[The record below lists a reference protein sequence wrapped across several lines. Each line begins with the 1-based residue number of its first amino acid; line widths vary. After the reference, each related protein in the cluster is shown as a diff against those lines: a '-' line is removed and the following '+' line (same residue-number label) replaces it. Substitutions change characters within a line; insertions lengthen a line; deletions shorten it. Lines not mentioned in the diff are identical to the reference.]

1 MGFLGKK
8 WKELVYTLTSN
19 DRYAGYHT
27 SKAVNS
33 LTEYD
38 SEGEEANDAKEIQ
51 DNIPVTADE
60 KQQAQ
65 LVLDAWHIIED
76 VINLDM
82 NNPDPNN
89 NHFTLNS
96 KNSQNYDY
104 NYDMDF
110 NLDLEEIPD
119 AEDFM
124 NSLSSPCTFKDLQ
137 IAQKHLGVKFP
148 YPVIKYFQTH
158 DGQEV
163 APSSTKKLG
172 LMYGLQLLSLAE
184 VITMTN
190 YWRKVAR
197 KEENSKARLKAK
209 ADSISNDSKERP
221 GSDDIINPQDDAIIN
236 NDPNFKIAA
245 KINEITEND
254 LKNYP
259 DLMRNMSTH
268 SKTDYLK
275 KLPNQKSFPANKVKL
290 QYASA
295 NWIPLVTDNAGNH
308 IAIDLDPDVDGMVG
322 QVIIFGRDYDTK
334 YVVADNWGQFMSKFA
349 LDFEDPSNCKLDY
362 DPDLGQFNLVYL
374 DQSGNVVD
382 GGYLEVL
389 TRRVKG
395 ERL

>member
-1 MGFLGKK
+1 
-8 WKELVYTLTSN
+8 
-19 DRYAGYHT
+19 
-27 SKAVNS
+27 
-33 LTEYD
+33 
-38 SEGEEANDAKEIQ
+38 
-51 DNIPVTADE
+51 
-60 KQQAQ
+60 
-65 LVLDAWHIIED
+65 
-76 VINLDM
+76 
-82 NNPDPNN
+82 
-89 NHFTLNS
+89 
-96 KNSQNYDY
+96 
-104 NYDMDF
+104 
-110 NLDLEEIPD
+110 
-119 AEDFM
+119 
-124 NSLSSPCTFKDLQ
+124 
-137 IAQKHLGVKFP
+137 
-148 YPVIKYFQTH
+148 
-158 DGQEV
+158 
-163 APSSTKKLG
+163 
-172 LMYGLQLLSLAE
+172 MYGLQLLSLAE